1 MLPELLQDFSLFRVL
16 HQIDQDLA
24 LSCRQAGCPFCHSPL
39 HNAPYT
45 RKPRGGPNGIPEEY
59 CVRLSLC
66 CSKEECRRRVL
77 PPSCLFLGRKV
88 YWSAVILI
96 VTTLHQ
102 QNPKDHSI
110 NMLSR
115 KFDIS
120 RNTVVRWIRYFHEV
134 FPKSPQWQR
143 LRGRVSAQ
151 ISNHD
156 LPQGLFQ
163 YFLRLQTSSSI
174 GLINCLQF
182 LASGH
187 VP

>member
-1 MLPELLQDFSLFRVL
+1 MLPELLQGFSLFRVL
-16 HQIDQDLA
+16 HQIDKDLA
-24 LSCRQAGCPFCHSPL
+24 LACRQAGCPFCHSPL

-45 RKPRGGPNGIPEEY
+45 RKPRGGPDGIPEEY

-88 YWSAVILI
+88 YWGAVILI
-96 VTTLHQ
+96 VTTLRQ

-110 NMLSR
+110 NMLARKFNMSR
-115 KFDIS
+115 K
-120 RNTVVRWIRYFHEV
+120 TVVRWIRYFHEV
-134 FPKSPQWQR
+134 FPQSQRWQR
-143 LRGRVSAQ
+143 LRGCVSAQ
-151 ISNHD
+151 VSNHD
-156 LPQGLFQ
+156 LPRGLVE
-163 YFLRLQTSSSI
+163 YFLRTRTSSSG

-187 VP
+187 VA